1 MVRIALHIFQM
12 WECNYLN
19 DIMVVIDYMILMAE
33 TNHKQHEEEAFCFD
47 NVSVSKWF
55 QVILTFNR

>member
-1 MVRIALHIFQM
+1 M